1 MSELTVP
8 KEWAKI
14 NISEIADVDLG
25 KTPKKK
31 DYKSDGLYKV
41 VKFRD
46 VDYVGIDWSKNKDG
60 FVPED
65 VTKDLRKLELDDV
78 LITASAH
85 SSEHIGRKICF
96 VNKIPKNYKNVFYCG
111 ELLGIRAYKD
121 ILNPKF
127 AFLYF
132 LSHSGY
138 KEIQSRVKGVHL
150 TSGQARNMA
159 IPFASYEEQS
169 QIIDIIEQLFSD
181 LDNAIDNLRK
191 AKDQL
196 KVYRQ
201 SVLKYAFNGKWEKVD
216 LQSISESCGGFA
228 FKSSNFQDRGPY
240 QVIRIGNVRPGTIRL
255 NVSPVFLDN
264 VERKILD
271 KYLLKPGDAVIS
283 LTGTR
288 KKRDYGYTAI
298 VKEENLLL
306 NQRLAYLRLDKECL
320 PKFFLYYSWTE
331 LFKNSFFASE
341 TGNVGQGNVGMKAI
355 QTTKIPL
362 PSLIE
367 QQKII
372 SEIESRFSVSEK
384 MEETIENSLNQAEAL
399 RQSILKQAFEG
410 KLTEEWREKH
420 LELISGKNSAKA
432 LLAKIKIERESLGKN
447 KPNKKK

>member
-14 NISEIADVDLG
+14 NISYIADVDLG

-31 DYKSDGLYKV
+31 DYRSDGLYKV

-46 VDYVGIDWSKNKDG
+46 VGYEGIDWSKNKDG

-65 VTKDLRKLELDDV
+65 STKDLRKLEVDDV

-85 SSEHIGRKICF
+85 SSEHIGRKICL

-150 TSGQARNMA
+150 TSGQARNMTV
-159 IPFASYEEQS
+159 PFASYEEQG
-169 QIIDIIEQLFSD
+169 QIIEIIEQLFSD
-181 LDNAIDNLRK
+181 LDNAIDNLKK

-201 SVLKYAFNGKWEKVD
+201 SVLKYAFEGKWKKVE
-216 LQSISESCGGFA
+216 LKKISESCGGFA
-228 FKSSNFQDRGPY
+228 FKSSSFQNRGAY
-240 QVIRIGNVRPGTIRL
+240 QVIRIGNVRPGAIRL
-255 NVSPVFLDN
+255 NVSPIFLDN
-264 VERKILD
+264 LEKKILD
-271 KYLLKPGDAVIS
+271 KYLLKLGDVVIS

-298 VKEENLLL
+298 IQKKNLLL
-306 NQRLAYLRLDKECL
+306 NQRLAFLRLHKECL

-331 LFKNSFFASE
+331 LFKNSFFDSE

-355 QTTKIPL
+355 QVTKIPL
-362 PSLIE
+362 PFLIE
-367 QQKII
+367 QQKIV
-372 SEIESRFSVSEK
+372 SEIESRFSVSDK
-384 MEETIENSLNQAEAL
+384 MEETIEDSLNQAEAL

-410 KLTEEWREKH
+410 KLTEEWRKNNP
-420 LELISGKNSAKA
+420 ELVSRENSAKA
-432 LLAKIKIERESLGKN
+432 LLEKIKAEHEALKN
-447 KPNKKK
+447 TKKRKK